1 MTAHTGTTGSPT
13 GPVTPPPAAAPGR
26 PDDRSPRGAG
36 DGGSRTSRGRGTA
49 RAREGRAAWILAIP
63 FCLLFL
69 AFTAWPV
76 VQSLFMSITDTR
88 ARDLRKPFS
97 VNIIGFDNF
106 TKALSDP
113 IFRKAAANT
122 AYFVLVG
129 VPLTLVLALAA
140 ALALDKGI
148 TRFRAIFRL
157 GFYMPVITSI
167 VAVAVVWRFL
177 LQDPGGLINTVLGW
191 VGISGPNWLGDP
203 DWSMPALIIMAA
215 WRNFGTAMIIFLA
228 GLQAVPAELHEAAAI
243 DGANAWKRF
252 RHVTLPL
259 LRPTMLFV
267 MVTTS
272 IGYLQV
278 FEEPFVMTKGG
289 PLNSTMTVSYYTYQQ
304 FGFGN
309 YGLASAMSY
318 LIFVVIAIVTAIQFR
333 LLRERT

>member
-1 MTAHTGTTGSPT
+1 MAATTE
-13 GPVTPPPAAAPGR
+13 VTPRGETGDNSPFSRRGGAARRAVREGPAA
-26 PDDRSPRGAG
+26 
-36 DGGSRTSRGRGTA
+36 
-49 RAREGRAAWILAIP
+49 WMLALP

-69 AFTAWPV
+69 VFTAWPV

-97 VNIIGFDNF
+97 VNIIGLDNF

-129 VPLTLVLALAA
+129 MPLTLVIALAA

-148 TRFRAIFRL
+148 TRFRAVFRL

-191 VGISGPNWLGDP
+191 VGITGPNWLGDP
-203 DWSMPALIIMAA
+203 NWSMPSLILMAA

-228 GLQAVPAELHEAAAI
+228 GLQAVPGELHEAAAI
-243 DGANAWKRF
+243 DGAGAWQRF

-259 LRPTMLFV
+259 LRPTLLFV

-333 LLRERT
+333 LLRERS

>member
-1 MTAHTGTTGSPT
+1 
-13 GPVTPPPAAAPGR
+13 V
-26 PDDRSPRGAG
+26 
-36 DGGSRTSRGRGTA
+36 
-49 RAREGRAAWILAIP
+49 AAWTLALP

-69 AFTAWPV
+69 VFTAWPV
-76 VQSLFMSITDTR
+76 VQSLFMSITDTK
-88 ARDLRKPFS
+88 ARDLRHPFS
-97 VNIIGFDNF
+97 VNIVGLDNF

-113 IFRKAAANT
+113 TFRKAAANT

-129 VPLTLVLALAA
+129 MPLTLVVALAA
-140 ALALDKGI
+140 AVALDKGI
-148 TRFRAIFRL
+148 TRFRAVFRL

-177 LQDPGGLINTVLGW
+177 LQDPGGLINTALGW
-191 VGISGPNWLGDP
+191 FGITGPNWLGDP
-203 DWSMPALIIMAA
+203 NWSMPALIMMAS

-252 RHVTLPL
+252 RHVTMPL
-259 LRPTMLFV
+259 LRPTLLFV
-267 MVTTS
+267 MVTTA
-272 IGYLQV
+272 IGYLQF

-289 PLNSTMTVSYYTYQQ
+289 PLGSTISLSMYTYQQ

-318 LIFVVIAIVTAIQFR
+318 IIFVVIAIVTALQFR